1 MAKIT
6 ANFSDRDSANLS
18 LMRLRRGG
26 VDFDLM
32 SLTSTPNPD
41 SSVSH
46 AVCLSGMS
54 NLTSAETITCPQYKA
69 DVTAATNPDGSI
81 AWSEEDFATAHMGWK
96 CILAYEGE
104 DGLDYLVRY
113 APDMFQGIAH
123 YRCEQFY
130 VDNSN
135 ISSYEEVLLQE
146 WSVEFEV

>member
-69 DVTAATNPDGSI
+69 DVTADDKPTEMVLSVKASHLEK
-81 AWSEEDFATAHMGWK
+81 AWDVLRSTGA
-96 CILAYEGE
+96 
-104 DGLDYLVRY
+104 
-113 APDMFQGIAH
+113 Q
-123 YRCEQFY
+123 
-130 VDNSN
+130 N
-135 ISSYEEVLLQE
+135 ISSKN
-146 WSVEFEV
+146 